1 MTEDTSSWQSA
12 ASAAEECQYLNRIYY
27 KEDFKVIFFWLSG
40 VKKWMEICAIEGGGT
55 DAMANAILKF
65 QFFWNIPLSCHITDN
80 VLNVYSV
87 IRTLL
92 CVLKFGSQRIDFL
105 EQSKVQKHELVIQS
119 TSLCFHFSFLD
130 QSKMQKHNLLLQSK
144 SSCILQGRHQTYF

>member
-40 VKKWMEICAIEGGGT
+40 VKKWMEICAIEGRGGSN
-55 DAMANAILKF
+55 AMANAILKF

-80 VLNVYSV
+80 VLNVYSLGL
-87 IRTLL
+87 ILL
-92 CVLKFGSQRIDFL
+92 I
-105 EQSKVQKHELVIQS
+105 IAQS
-119 TSLCFHFSFLD
+119 TSSCFKAPARALIIWKGFIDWNRPDYLANSLD
-130 QSKMQKHNLLLQSK
+130 GFPQKMPSLRLPAS
-144 SSCILQGRHQTYF
+144 R